1 MTVGELDVGKG
12 RTAARVGSAAW
23 LLLIAWPL
31 WSFLASGPGAPAVVA
46 ALGLVAV
53 FAACWLPIMWRML
66 SPLPNPPLPW
76 ALAGLTMSGLALL
89 PLFGAP
95 WAYTSFVFAISAFA
109 ASLRVRAFAMAV
121 VATVVVEVLA
131 LLWTGAPMSQVWW
144 VPLIIVVQTAAVS
157 AMKSMGLLIARL
169 NAARLEVARLAVE
182 NERLRFARDLHD
194 TLGHT
199 LTSITIRSQLA
210 ARLATTDTE
219 RAAHEMTEVEQTAR
233 RALDEVRHA
242 IAGYRAP
249 SLSEELETATRNLGV
264 AGIEVT
270 VSPADGPIPPAAE
283 AQLAWAVREAATNV
297 LRHSRARHC
306 HIRLHVNDSS
316 AAVEVLDDGHPT
328 PHLQGDHHPTA
339 PTPAATDPPSITP
352 PTPTP
357 ATTDPPSI
365 AQRMTNPPTP
375 TPASI
380 ARPSITPSTTDPGA
394 SRGATTAQRRTA
406 PPIPTSAATDPPSI
420 TRPSITPPTAHP
432 AASRPATTAQPMTNP
447 PTIDPAPS
455 PPATITQPTTTP
467 PTASSPRTM
476 VPMTTSPITIPPM
489 AVGGR
494 ATG

>member
-1 MTVGELDVGKG
+1 MTVAELDVGRG

-23 LLLIAWPL
+23 LLLITWPL

-66 SPLPNPPLPW
+66 SPLPNTPLPW
-76 ALAGLTMSGLALL
+76 ALAGLTASGLALL

-109 ASLRVRAFAMAV
+109 ASLRVRAFAVAV
-121 VATVVVEVLA
+121 VATVAVEVLA
-131 LLWTGAPMSQVWW
+131 LLWAGAPMSQVWW

-219 RAAHEMTEVEQTAR
+219 RAAREMTEVEQTAR

-306 HIRLHVNDSS
+306 HIHLRVNDSS

-328 PHLQGDHHPTA
+328 THPQGDHRPTA
-339 PTPAATDPPSITP
+339 PDTGGHRPAEHRPAEHHPTDRQPAADHDSDGHLPH
-352 PTPTP
+352 
-357 ATTDPPSI
+357 D
-365 AQRMTNPPTP
+365 
-375 TPASI
+375 
-380 ARPSITPSTTDPGA
+380 
-394 SRGATTAQRRTA
+394 
-406 PPIPTSAATDPPSI
+406 
-420 TRPSITPPTAHP
+420 
-432 AASRPATTAQPMTNP
+432 RPAHGRRGKGNGLTGLAER
-447 PTIDPAPS
+447 IGA
-455 PPATITQPTTTP
+455 A
-467 PTASSPRTM
+467 
-476 VPMTTSPITIPPM
+476 
-489 AVGGR
+489 GGR
-494 ATG
+494 LEVGTLPGGGYRLYAQVPLEAA

>member
-66 SPLPNPPLPW
+66 SPLPNTPLPW
-76 ALAGLTMSGLALL
+76 ALAGLTASGLALL

-95 WAYTSFVFAISAFA
+95 WAYSSFVFAISAFA
-109 ASLRVRAFAMAV
+109 ASLRVRAFAVAV
-121 VATVVVEVLA
+121 VATVAVEVFA
-131 LLWTGAPMSQVWW
+131 LLWAGAPISQVWW

-169 NAARLEVARLAVE
+169 NAARIEVARLAVE

-210 ARLATTDTE
+210 ARLAATDTE
-219 RAAHEMTEVEQTAR
+219 RAAREMTEVERAAR

-249 SLSEELETATRNLGV
+249 SLSEELETATRNLSV

-306 HIRLHVNDSS
+306 HIRLSVNDSS

-328 PHLQGDHHPTA
+328 THEGDHLPTDIHPRGHRPAEHHPAEHHPADHRPAEHHPADHRPGGLPFSDHRSADDRTDDRRPTTDRHPDDHPTDGR
-339 PTPAATDPPSITP
+339 PTDDHTI
-352 PTPTP
+352 
-357 ATTDPPSI
+357 
-365 AQRMTNPPTP
+365 NH
-375 TPASI
+375 
-380 ARPSITPSTTDPGA
+380 RPSDRWPDKHHPSGGHYFTDVH
-394 SRGATTAQRRTA
+394 RHLT
-406 PPIPTSAATDPPSI
+406 
-420 TRPSITPPTAHP
+420 
-432 AASRPATTAQPMTNP
+432 
-447 PTIDPAPS
+447 
-455 PPATITQPTTTP
+455 
-467 PTASSPRTM
+467 
-476 VPMTTSPITIPPM
+476 
-489 AVGGR
+489 GGR
-494 ATG
+494 RGKGNGLTGLAERIGAAGGRLEVGMMPGGGYRLYAQVPLEAA